1 MDIKIYNNIS
11 EQVKVGKT
19 LINVRDISG
28 ELKEAC
34 DIINPV
40 IIISGENL
48 SSYNYLYIPIF
59 NRYYFITDI
68 KVIRNNLWEISC
80 HCDVLETYKNEI
92 KKQKAIVARQENA
105 YNLYLNDPEW
115 KIYTNK
121 QVLTRSFPSGFN
133 DTGNYYMTVIGGYDD
148 VTEGSGV

>member
-1 MDIKIYNNIS
+1 MDIKIYNNTS

-40 IIISGENL
+40 IIVSGENL

-92 KKQKAIVARQENA
+92 KNQKAIVARQENE

-121 QVLTRSFPSGFN
+121 QVLTRLFPYGFS

-148 VTEGSGV
+148 ITEGSVV

>member
-1 MDIKIYNNIS
+1 MDIKIYNNTS
-11 EQVKVGKT
+11 EKVKVGKT
-19 LINVRDISG
+19 LTNVRDISG

-68 KVIRNNLWEISC
+68 KVIRNNLWELSC

-92 KKQKAIVARQENA
+92 KTQKAIIARQENE

-115 KIYTNK
+115 KVYTNK
-121 QVLTRSFPSGFN
+121 QVLTKTFPTGFR

-148 VTEGSGV
+148 ITESGV

>member
-1 MDIKIYNNIS
+1 MDIKIYNNTS
-11 EQVKVGKT
+11 EKVKVGKT
-19 LINVRDISG
+19 LTNVRDISG

-92 KKQKAIVARQENA
+92 KSQKAIVARQENK

-115 KIYTNK
+115 KVYTNK
-121 QVLTRSFPSGFN
+121 QVLTREFPSGFR
-133 DTGNYYMTVIGGYDD
+133 DIGNYYMTVIGGYDD
-148 VTEGSGV
+148 VTESGV

>member
-1 MDIKIYNNIS
+1 MDIKIYNNTS

-28 ELKEAC
+28 ELKDSC

-40 IIISGENL
+40 IIVSGENL

-92 KKQKAIVARQENA
+92 KTQKAIVARQENS

-121 QVLTRSFPSGFN
+121 QVLTRTFPYGFN
-133 DTGNYYMTVIGGYDD
+133 DTGNYYMTVVGGYDD
-148 VTEGSGV
+148 ITEGGV

>member
-1 MDIKIYNNIS
+1 MDIMIYNNTS
-11 EQVKVGKT
+11 EKVKVGKT
-19 LINVRDISG
+19 LTNVRDISG

-80 HCDVLETYKNEI
+80 HCDVLETYKDEI
-92 KKQKAIVARQENA
+92 KSQKAIVARQENE

-115 KIYTNK
+115 KVYTNK
-121 QVLTRSFPSGFN
+121 QVLTRTFPSGFL
-133 DTGNYYMTVIGGYDD
+133 DSGNYFLTVIGGYDD
-148 VTEGSGV
+148 IAESEV

>member
-1 MDIKIYNNIS
+1 MDIKIYNNTS
-11 EQVKVGKT
+11 EKVKVGKT
-19 LINVRDISG
+19 LTNVRDISG

-80 HCDVLETYKNEI
+80 HCDVLESYADNI
-92 KKQKAIVARQENA
+92 KALSAIIQRQENEWD
-105 YNLYLNDPEW
+105 LYLNDGTFKAES
-115 KIYTNK
+115 TNK
-121 QVLTRSFPSGFN
+121 TATLMFPN
-133 DTGNYYMTVIGGYDD
+133 DLFTQENYILCVAGMPVE
-148 VTEGSGV
+148 EGV

>member
-1 MDIKIYNNIS
+1 MDIKIYNNTS
-11 EQVKVGKT
+11 EKVKVGKT
-19 LINVRDISG
+19 LTNVRDISG

-92 KKQKAIVARQENA
+92 KNQKAIVARQENK

-115 KIYTNK
+115 KVYTNK
-121 QVLTRSFPSGFN
+121 QVLTREFPSGFL
-133 DTGNYYMTVIGGYDD
+133 DSGNYFLTVIGGYDD
-148 VTEGSGV
+148 IAESGV

>member
-1 MDIKIYNNIS
+1 MDIKIYNNTS
-11 EQVKVGKT
+11 EKVKVGKT
-19 LINVRDISG
+19 LTNVRDISG

-92 KKQKAIVARQENA
+92 KKQKAIIARQENE

-121 QVLTRSFPSGFN
+121 QVLTRIFPNGFN
-133 DTGNYYMTVIGGYDD
+133 DTGNYYMTVVGGYDD
-148 VTEGSGV
+148 IKEGGV

>member
-1 MDIKIYNNIS
+1 MDIKIYNNTS

-19 LINVRDISG
+19 LINVRDITG
-28 ELKEAC
+28 ELKDAC

-40 IIISGENL
+40 IIVSGENL

-80 HCDVLETYKNEI
+80 HCDVLETYKDSI
-92 KKQKAIVARQENA
+92 KANTAILKRQEKIWDM
-105 YNLYLNDPEW
+105 YLNDE
-115 KIYTNK
+115 KFKAESTNK
-121 QVLTRSFPSGFN
+121 TATIMFPQHHFNTVNFVLTVAGAP
-133 DTGNYYMTVIGGYDD
+133 I
-148 VTEGSGV
+148 ESGV

>member
-1 MDIKIYNNIS
+1 MDIKIYNNTS
-11 EQVKVGKT
+11 EKVKVGKT
-19 LINVRDISG
+19 LTNVRDISG

-92 KKQKAIVARQENA
+92 KNQKAIVARQENA

-121 QVLTRSFPSGFN
+121 QVLTRLFPAGFS
-133 DTGNYYMTVIGGYDD
+133 DIGNYYMTVIGGYDD
-148 VTEGSGV
+148 IAEGSEV

>member
-1 MDIKIYNNIS
+1 MDIKIYNNTS
-11 EQVKVGKT
+11 EKVKVGKT

-48 SSYNYLYIPIF
+48 SSYNYLYIPVF

-92 KKQKAIVARQENA
+92 KIQKAIVARQENK

-115 KIYTNK
+115 KVYTNK
-121 QVLTRSFPSGFN
+121 QVLTREFPSGFL
-133 DTGNYYMTVIGGYDD
+133 DSGNYFLTVIGGYDD
-148 VTEGSGV
+148 IAESGV

>member
-1 MDIKIYNNIS
+1 MDIKIYNNTS
-11 EQVKVGKT
+11 EKVKVGKT

-59 NRYYFITDI
+59 NRYYFIIDI

-80 HCDVLETYKNEI
+80 HCDVLETYKDSI
-92 KKQKAIVARQENA
+92 KENVAIIKRQEGIWD
-105 YNLYLNDPEW
+105 LYLNDE
-115 KIYTNK
+115 KFKSESTNK
-121 QVLTRSFPSGFN
+121 TATILFPNNLFNTVNFILTAAGMP
-133 DTGNYYMTVIGGYDD
+133 
-148 VTEGSGV
+148 TESEVVK

>member
-1 MDIKIYNNIS
+1 MDIKIFNNTS
-11 EQVKVGKT
+11 EKVKVGKT
-19 LINVRDISG
+19 LTNVRDISG

-48 SSYNYLYIPIF
+48 SSYNYLYIPVF

-92 KKQKAIVARQENA
+92 KNQKAIVARQENK

-115 KIYTNK
+115 KVYTNK
-121 QVLTRSFPSGFN
+121 QVLTREFPSGFL
-133 DTGNYYMTVIGGYDD
+133 DSGNYFLTVIGGYDD
-148 VTEGSGV
+148 IAESEV